1 MTGFGVAFV
10 DNTET
15 GLFQF
20 VTAFRTLP
28 EVFPNEESAKR
39 RVEDVEDL
47 DRAEKADRYFVL

>member
-28 EVFPNEESAKR
+28 EVFRNEESAKR
-39 RVEDVEDL
+39 RVEDL